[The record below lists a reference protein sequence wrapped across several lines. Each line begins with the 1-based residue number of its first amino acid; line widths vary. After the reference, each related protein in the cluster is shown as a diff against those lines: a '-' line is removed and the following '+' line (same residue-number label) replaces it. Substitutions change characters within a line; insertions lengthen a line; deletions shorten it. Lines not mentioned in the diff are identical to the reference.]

1 MALRAK
7 ILSVTD
13 TGCSLERGAARAH
26 GVGRWCDALKVE
38 RVDLR
43 LRWLGNVDQWPAYG
57 RKLFVL
63 SLLTGLLLLPNFV
76 IPRVGTQNPAIHSK
90 ELMSRF
96 LVAWLTGVFF
106 LGCWRS
112 RIRDLSFVEIGMLG
126 FVVANLLSCIMSS
139 HPIFCLG
146 ESWHLWGFAL
156 LAGAV
161 ALVNLNL
168 KERQQIILV
177 AVGAAIIAAAYGFCV
192 YWGFDFLRPY
202 YPFAYAKGDA
212 RNYVH
217 SFLGNP
223 EYFGSYMAAVG
234 ILAFGHILRPN
245 SRWLERTGWTILCL
259 FFLLAIVLS
268 GTRSAFLAFAV
279 GAGLMLKRTTAL
291 LSPSHRR
298 YALLGLVGFLVL
310 AATVVAVLSF
320 PNPLNVRRMRLAQ
333 RFVQVFDLTSP
344 SVRERILFYTI
355 SGRLIREYPVF
366 GVGPGAF
373 KLYFYP
379 TVEKLVE
386 EDPRAGFRRFAE
398 TLQGRIAEHAHND
411 YLEIWSE
418 TGSLGIGMFLF
429 FIALLLVRYV
439 RGTNSIC
446 ATMKWGT
453 AGSSNL
459 AWLMFQRDL
468 FFATL
473 LAILMNSFFSF
484 PLHLPVRAF
493 LFWVCVGCFLA
504 ADRELQERTLSVQQS
519 SASTWAS
526 D

>member
-1 MALRAK
+1 VRRRRRQLAPDTEGVCTGSRK
-7 ILSVTD
+7 SVLSGGD
-13 TGCSLERGAARAH
+13 GK
-26 GVGRWCDALKVE
+26 CDARE
-38 RVDLR
+38 SEQVDLR
-43 LRWLGNVDQWPAYG
+43 LRWLGNSDQWSAYG

-63 SLLTGLLLLPNFV
+63 SLLAGLLLLPNFV

-96 LVAWLTGVFF
+96 LVAWMAGVFF
-106 LGCWRS
+106 LGCWRT
-112 RIRDLSFVEIGMLG
+112 RKRDLHFVELG
-126 FVVANLLSCIMSS
+126 ILGLVVANLLSCLSSS
-139 HPIFCLG
+139 HAVFCFG

-156 LAGAV
+156 LAVAV
-161 ALVNLNL
+161 ALVNINL

-177 AVGAAIIAAAYGFCV
+177 AVGAAVIAAAYGFCV
-192 YWGFDFLRPY
+192 YWGFDFLRTY

-245 SRWLERTGWTILCL
+245 SRWPVRAAWAILCM

-279 GAGLMLKRTTAL
+279 GAGFLLKRTIAI

-298 YALLGLVGFLVL
+298 YALLGLVGFLAL
-310 AATVVAVLSF
+310 ATTVVAVLSF

-355 SGRLIREYPVF
+355 SGRLIREYPVL

-418 TGSLGIGMFLF
+418 TGSVGIGVFLF
-429 FIALLLVRYV
+429 LIASLFVRYIKGPKNV
-439 RGTNSIC
+439 TILIKGDI
-446 ATMKWGT
+446 
-453 AGSSNL
+453 AGPSDL
-459 AWLMFQRDL
+459 AWVRFQRDL

-473 LAILMNSFFSF
+473 LAILVNGFFSF

-504 ADRELQERTLSVQQS
+504 ADRELRERTLSVYQR
-519 SASTWAS
+519 SASSLAS